1 MSDFQQRSPRPDI
14 SPMEQTPPAA
24 SVHCTTSHRASLPTA
39 HSVSTRHCLYIAKEQ
54 KRSGRHAQQVYCH
67 YCCNQ
72 WQQKPKVRQLCRSN
86 SDIRLAQNNFPRLST
101 RNLASFSFDL
111 DAVTAP
117 RKRPR
122 Y

>member
-1 MSDFQQRSPRPDI
+1 MSDSQQRSPRPDFNG
-14 SPMEQTPPAA
+14 TDPA
-24 SVHCTTSHRASLPTA
+24 SRQWPLHYFPSTSRN
-39 HSVSTRHCLYIAKEQ
+39 E
-54 KRSGRHAQQVYCH
+54 
-67 YCCNQ
+67 
-72 WQQKPKVRQLCRSN
+72 WQQKPKVRQFCRSN

>member
-1 MSDFQQRSPRPDI
+1 MSDFQQRSPRRDI
-14 SPMEQTPPAA
+14 NRTDPASRQWPPLYTD
-24 SVHCTTSHRASLPTA
+24 VCTLRKSRNKS
-39 HSVSTRHCLYIAKEQ
+39 
-54 KRSGRHAQQVYCH
+54 QQ
-67 YCCNQ
+67 N
-72 WQQKPKVRQLCRSN
+72 PKVRQLCRSN
-86 SDIRLAQNNFPRLST
+86 PDIRLAQNNFPRLAT

>member
-1 MSDFQQRSPRPDI
+1 MSDFQQRSPRRDI
-14 SPMEQTPPAA
+14 NRTDPASRQWPPLY
-24 SVHCTTSHRASLPTA
+24 TS
-39 HSVSTRHCLYIAKEQ
+39 
-54 KRSGRHAQQVYCH
+54 QQ
-67 YCCNQ
+67 N
-72 WQQKPKVRQLCRSN
+72 PKVRQLCRSN
-86 SDIRLAQNNFPRLST
+86 PDIRLAQNNFPRLAT